1 MKILHTADWH
11 IGKLL
16 EGKSRLEEQRIVL
29 EQFVSI
35 ADTTNADVI
44 CIAGDVF
51 DNGHPS
57 AGAEMLLY
65 HTLKELSKQ
74 GQRLVVLIAGNHD
87 QPSRLEAI
95 VPLAREHGII
105 IYGTPRT
112 KIPSG
117 KYGNFE
123 IESLEEGV
131 FSFSCKGEKAV
142 FACIPYVSEKTLNEV
157 LYREEDSDE
166 KRAAD
171 YAEKIGVLFQ
181 KKASWYQ
188 EDTINVLVSHV
199 FTLGCKKDGSEQGMM
214 LGNSYLL
221 SPEVFPE
228 KAQYVALGHVH
239 RPQKV
244 IGSHGRIR
252 YSGSPLPYRLQE
264 TVIAKQC
271 SLVTLHPQEEAVV
284 KEFYFDNPKPIEKW
298 VCESYEEALKKCE
311 ENQNRPCY
319 VYLQIYTDTYIR
331 EEQLK
336 ELKGYKEDI
345 LEVIPV
351 FPETEQKKTGTVFT
365 EKSFLELFLDYYQEK
380 KGILPEEEILETLQ
394 EILKEED
401 ENETDF
407 HENERIK

>member
-1 MKILHTADWH
+1 M
-11 IGKLL
+11 
-16 EGKSRLEEQRIVL
+16 
-29 EQFVSI
+29 
-35 ADTTNADVI
+35 
-44 CIAGDVF
+44 
-51 DNGHPS
+51 
-57 AGAEMLLY
+57 
-65 HTLKELSKQ
+65 
-74 GQRLVVLIAGNHD
+74 
-87 QPSRLEAI
+87 
-95 VPLAREHGII
+95 
-105 IYGTPRT
+105 
-112 KIPSG
+112 
-117 KYGNFE
+117 
-123 IESLEEGV
+123 
-131 FSFSCKGEKAV
+131 
-142 FACIPYVSEKTLNEV
+142 
-157 LYREEDSDE
+157 
-166 KRAAD
+166 
-171 YAEKIGVLFQ
+171 FQ
-181 KKASWYQ
+181 KKARWYQ

-380 KGILPEEEILETLQ
+380 KGVLPEEEILETLQ

>member
-1 MKILHTADWH
+1 M
-11 IGKLL
+11 
-16 EGKSRLEEQRIVL
+16 
-29 EQFVSI
+29 
-35 ADTTNADVI
+35 
-44 CIAGDVF
+44 
-51 DNGHPS
+51 
-57 AGAEMLLY
+57 
-65 HTLKELSKQ
+65 
-74 GQRLVVLIAGNHD
+74 IAGNHD

-117 KYGNFE
+117 KYGNFG

-166 KRAAD
+166 RRAAD
-171 YAEKIGVLFQ
+171 YAEKIGEMFQ

-298 VCESYEEALKKCE
+298 VCKSYEEALKKCE

-365 EKSFLELFLDYYQEK
+365 EKEFFRIIFRL
-380 KGILPEEEILETLQ
+380 LPG
-394 EILKEED
+394 KER
-401 ENETDF
+401 DF
-407 HENERIK
+407 TRRGNFRNFAGNFERGGRK

>member
-166 KRAAD
+166 RRAAD
-171 YAEKIGVLFQ
+171 YAAKIGELFQ
-181 KKASWYQ
+181 KKASRY
-188 EDTINVLVSHV
+188 EYNTINILMSHV
-199 FTLGCKKDGSEQGMM
+199 FTLGCKKDGSEQGIM

-221 SPEVFPE
+221 PPEVFPE

-351 FPETEQKKTGTVFT
+351 FPETEQKKTGSVFT

>member
-117 KYGNFE
+117 KYGNFG

-157 LYREEDSDE
+157 LYREEDGDE

-171 YAEKIGVLFQ
+171 YVEKIGELFQ

-351 FPETEQKKTGTVFT
+351 FPETEQKKTGSVFT

>member
-16 EGKSRLEEQRIVL
+16 EGKSRLEEQRVVL

-166 KRAAD
+166 KRAVD
-171 YAEKIGVLFQ
+171 YAEKIGELFQ

>member
-117 KYGNFE
+117 KYGNFG

-166 KRAAD
+166 KRAVD
-171 YAEKIGVLFQ
+171 YAEKIGELFQ

-199 FTLGCKKDGSEQGMM
+199 FTLGCKKDGSEQRMM

-351 FPETEQKKTGTVFT
+351 FPETEQKKTGSVFT

>member
-166 KRAAD
+166 KR
-171 YAEKIGVLFQ
+171 EQIMQ
-181 KKASWYQ
+181 KK
-188 EDTINVLVSHV
+188 
-199 FTLGCKKDGSEQGMM
+199 
-214 LGNSYLL
+214 
-221 SPEVFPE
+221 
-228 KAQYVALGHVH
+228 
-239 RPQKV
+239 
-244 IGSHGRIR
+244 
-252 YSGSPLPYRLQE
+252 
-264 TVIAKQC
+264 
-271 SLVTLHPQEEAVV
+271 
-284 KEFYFDNPKPIEKW
+284 
-298 VCESYEEALKKCE
+298 
-311 ENQNRPCY
+311 
-319 VYLQIYTDTYIR
+319 
-331 EEQLK
+331 
-336 ELKGYKEDI
+336 
-345 LEVIPV
+345 
-351 FPETEQKKTGTVFT
+351 
-365 EKSFLELFLDYYQEK
+365 
-380 KGILPEEEILETLQ
+380 
-394 EILKEED
+394 
-401 ENETDF
+401 
-407 HENERIK
+407 

>member
-166 KRAAD
+166 KRAVD
-171 YAEKIGVLFQ
+171 YAEKIGELFQ

>member
-117 KYGNFE
+117 KYGNFG

-157 LYREEDSDE
+157 LYREEDGDE

-171 YAEKIGVLFQ
+171 YVEKIGELFQ

>member
-16 EGKSRLEEQRIVL
+16 EGKSRLEEQRVVL

-171 YAEKIGVLFQ
+171 YAEKIGELFQ

>member
-117 KYGNFE
+117 KYGNFG

-157 LYREEDSDE
+157 LYREEDGDE

-171 YAEKIGVLFQ
+171 YVEKIGELFQ

-319 VYLQIYTDTYIR
+319 VYLQICTDTYIR

-351 FPETEQKKTGTVFT
+351 FPETEQKKTGSVFT

>member
-16 EGKSRLEEQRIVL
+16 EGKSRLEEQRVVL

-35 ADTTNADVI
+35 ADATNADVV

-65 HTLKELSKQ
+65 HTLKELSRQ

-171 YAEKIGVLFQ
+171 YAEKIGELFQ
-181 KKASWYQ
+181 KKASWYK

-298 VCESYEEALKKCE
+298 VCKNYEEALKKCE

-319 VYLQIYTDTYIR
+319 VYLQIYTNTYIR

-336 ELKGYKEDI
+336 ELKSYKEDI
-345 LEVIPV
+345 LEVIPI
-351 FPETEQKKTGTVFT
+351 FPETEQKKTRTVFT

-380 KGILPEEEILETLQ
+380 KGVLPEEEILETLQ
-394 EILKEED
+394 EILKKED

-407 HENERIK
+407 HENEGIK

>member
-117 KYGNFE
+117 KYGNFG

-171 YAEKIGVLFQ
+171 YAEKIGELFQ

>member
-87 QPSRLEAI
+87 RPSRLEAI

-171 YAEKIGVLFQ
+171 YAEKIGELFQ

>member
-117 KYGNFE
+117 KYGNFG

-166 KRAAD
+166 KRAVD
-171 YAEKIGVLFQ
+171 YAEKIGELFQ

-351 FPETEQKKTGTVFT
+351 FPETEQKKTGSVFT
-365 EKSFLELFLDYYQEK
+365 EKRFLELFLDYYQEK

>member
-117 KYGNFE
+117 KYGNFG

-166 KRAAD
+166 KRAVD
-171 YAEKIGVLFQ
+171 YAEKIGELFQ

>member
-16 EGKSRLEEQRIVL
+16 EGKSRLEEQKIVL

-35 ADTTNADVI
+35 ADTTDADVI

-74 GQRLVVLIAGNHD
+74 GQRLVVLISGNHD

-105 IYGTPRT
+105 IYGTPKTR
-112 KIPSG
+112 IPSG

-131 FSFSCKGEKAV
+131 FSFSCKGEKAI
-142 FACIPYVSEKTLNEV
+142 FACVPYVSEKTLNEV

-171 YAEKIGVLFQ
+171 YAEKIGELFQ
-181 KKASWYQ
+181 KRAVWYE
-188 EDTINVLVSHV
+188 EDTINILMSHV
-199 FTLGCKKDGSEQGMM
+199 FTLGCKKDGSEQGLM

-221 SPEVFPE
+221 PPEVFPE

-239 RPQKV
+239 RQPKV
-244 IGSHGRIR
+244 VGSHGRIR

-271 SLVTLHPQEEAVV
+271 SLVTLHPHEEAVV
-284 KEFYFDNPKPIEKW
+284 QEIYFDNPKPIEKW
-298 VCESYEEALKKCE
+298 VCKSYEEALKKCE
-311 ENQNRPCY
+311 ENQNRSCY

-336 ELKGYKEDI
+336 ELKSYKEDI

-351 FPETEQKKTGTVFT
+351 FPEMKQKDAGTVFT
-365 EKSFLELFLDYYQEK
+365 EKTFEELFLDYYQEK
-380 KGILPEEEILETLQ
+380 KGVLPEAEVLETLW
-394 EILKEED
+394 EILKKED

-407 HENERIK
+407 HENEGIK

>member
-166 KRAAD
+166 KRAVD
-171 YAEKIGVLFQ
+171 YAEKIGELFQ
-181 KKASWYQ
+181 EKASWYQ

-271 SLVTLHPQEEAVV
+271 SLVTLHSQEEAVV

-298 VCESYEEALKKCE
+298 VCKSYEEALKKCE

>member
-87 QPSRLEAI
+87 QHSRLEAI

-171 YAEKIGVLFQ
+171 YAEKIGELFQ

-239 RPQKV
+239 GPQKV

>member
-171 YAEKIGVLFQ
+171 YAEKIGELFQ

-351 FPETEQKKTGTVFT
+351 FPETEQKKTGSVFT

>member
-117 KYGNFE
+117 KYGNFG

-171 YAEKIGVLFQ
+171 YAEKIGELFQ

-351 FPETEQKKTGTVFT
+351 FPETEQKKTGTVLT

>member
-157 LYREEDSDE
+157 LYREEDGDE

-171 YAEKIGVLFQ
+171 YVEKIGELFQ

-199 FTLGCKKDGSEQGMM
+199 FTLGCKKDGSEQGTM

>member
-157 LYREEDSDE
+157 LYREEDGDE

-171 YAEKIGVLFQ
+171 YAEKIGELFQ

-351 FPETEQKKTGTVFT
+351 FPETEQKNKGTVFT

>member
-171 YAEKIGVLFQ
+171 YAEKIGELFQ

-199 FTLGCKKDGSEQGMM
+199 FTLGCKKDGSEQGTM

>member
-123 IESLEEGV
+123 IDSLEEGV

-157 LYREEDSDE
+157 LYREEDGDE

-171 YAEKIGVLFQ
+171 YAEKIGELFQ

-239 RPQKV
+239 RLQKV

>member
-16 EGKSRLEEQRIVL
+16 EGKSRLEEQRVVL

-117 KYGNFE
+117 KYGNFG

-166 KRAAD
+166 KRAVD
-171 YAEKIGVLFQ
+171 YAEKIGELFQ

-351 FPETEQKKTGTVFT
+351 FPETEQKKTGSVFT

>member
-95 VPLAREHGII
+95 VPLTREHGII

-171 YAEKIGVLFQ
+171 YAEKIGELFQ
-181 KKASWYQ
+181 KKARWYQ

-380 KGILPEEEILETLQ
+380 KGVLPEEEILETLQ

>member
-171 YAEKIGVLFQ
+171 YAEKIGELFQ

>member
-171 YAEKIGVLFQ
+171 YAEKIGELFQ

-380 KGILPEEEILETLQ
+380 KGVLPEEEILETLQ

>member
-35 ADTTNADVI
+35 AVTTNADVI

-166 KRAAD
+166 KRAVD
-171 YAEKIGVLFQ
+171 YAEKIGELFQ

>member
-157 LYREEDSDE
+157 LYQEEDGDE

-171 YAEKIGVLFQ
+171 YVEKIGELFQ